1 MDRSFADEPLGIDD
15 ILQAV
20 SRWARGSRA
29 VFIALVVAGG
39 APSGARPNDA
49 TPPATPAFGAS
60 ITVVTVPVFV
70 TDRRGQAVPGL
81 TAEDFEVSDDGRP
94 MRLVGVREFDA
105 SAAPAAGPPGSHDSP
120 AARRQFLLLFDLS
133 FSGVN
138 GLVRVA
144 EGGHGVRHPP
154 ARSQRPRRRGHL
166 LREPR
171 RAAAGRIHRR
181 SLPASAGGDDDGV
194 LQPDQHAD
202 PLGLAF
208 DLRELGSAAADTV
221 GEERGEFLE
230 DSIRAIQIRFERA
243 QEAHYRQRVLA
254 LLDGMRQ
261 LATALDVVQGRKQVI
276 YFSNGFDE
284 TALEGQQ
291 GAQQIRDSEAVSRG
305 RVWEVRSE
313 NRFGDAEIRAEM
325 ARMLQAFSSSDSL
338 VHAVDLS
345 GLTARGDVRQQTR
358 EPAVRSGQGSLSEM
372 ARLSGGRF
380 FKNTNDPG
388 VALGEIAEMSRHYY
402 LLAFE
407 PQQVRGPGR
416 FHKLKVEV
424 RGKDRQVSH
433 RSGYYER
440 TAYADRPSLA
450 RRFEAAEIITKGIDL
465 DDIPIRVIGVPY
477 RTGEGKV
484 TLSFVLEAD
493 GEALLRGAQG
503 GRVALEIYGY
513 ALDDAGTVKDLV
525 AFTSSLDVATTEP
538 RLRARGLQCH
548 ATFTLAPGRH
558 SLRFMVRD
566 TASGRSGARVLDVTM
581 PDFDPSEVLL
591 FPPLFMDE
599 PKEWL
604 ILEVPSRSAPRP
616 MMPFLVAAEAFT
628 ARARPSLAN
637 GRTEPCVPH
646 GVGRRPRLRS
656 RRLIRNQAAARR
668 RRRSDGLAGPGGG
681 HAGRGGLRRLP
692 AVRPQRDARRPRRW
706 RLHAAGAPA
715 RSLFGTAHR
724 GLPGRPRRVAGP
736 SATLPK

>member
-1 MDRSFADEPLGIDD
+1 
-15 ILQAV
+15 
-20 SRWARGSRA
+20 
-29 VFIALVVAGG
+29 
-39 APSGARPNDA
+39 
-49 TPPATPAFGAS
+49 
-60 ITVVTVPVFV
+60 
-70 TDRRGQAVPGL
+70 
-81 TAEDFEVSDDGRP
+81 

-105 SAAPAAGPPGSHDSP
+105 GAAPAAGPPGSHDSP
-120 AARRQFLLLFDLS
+120 AARRHFLLLFDLS
-133 FSGVN
+133 FSGIN
-138 GLVRVA
+138 GLVRSQKAALEFVTNTLGPSDLAAVA
-144 EGGHGVRHPP
+144 TFSANHGVR
-154 ARSQRPRRRGHL
+154 L
-166 LREPR
+166 LVGFTGDRFQLR
-171 RAAAGRIHRR
+171 RAVRTMG
-181 SLPASAGGDDDGV
+181 L

-221 GEERGEFLE
+221 GEERGEMFE

-243 QEAHYRQRVLA
+243 QEAHYRQRILA

-305 RVWEVRSE
+305 RYWEVRSE

-358 EPAVRSGQGSLSEM
+358 EPAVRSGEGSLSEM

-433 RSGYYER
+433 RSGYFER

-450 RRFEAAEIITKGIDL
+450 RRFEAAEIITKGIDV
-465 DDIPIRVIGVPY
+465 DEIPIRVIGVPY
-477 RTGEGKV
+477 RTGDGKV

-493 GEALLRGAQG
+493 GKALLRGAQG

-616 MMPFLVAAEAFT
+616 MMPFLVAAEPFT

-637 GRTEPCVPH
+637 GRTDRVCLMAWDAGRAYDPGASFEIKPQL
-646 GVGRRPRLRS
+646 VGADGATVSLGRVVVTQAEAGSDGFRRFVLNVTPAELAAGDYTLRVRLRDPS
-656 RRLIRNQAAARR
+656 SGRLTEAFQ
-668 RRRSDGLAGPGGG
+668 
-681 HAGRGGLRRLP
+681 
-692 AVRPQRDARRPRRW
+692 AVR
-706 RLHAAGAPA
+706 
-715 RSLFGTAHR
+715 
-724 GLPGRPRRVAGP
+724 VE
-736 SATLPK
+736 

>member
-1 MDRSFADEPLGIDD
+1 
-15 ILQAV
+15 
-20 SRWARGSRA
+20 
-29 VFIALVVAGG
+29 
-39 APSGARPNDA
+39 
-49 TPPATPAFGAS
+49 
-60 ITVVTVPVFV
+60 V
-70 TDRRGQAVPGL
+70 TDRDGQAVPGL
-81 TAEDFEVSDDGRP
+81 TADDFAVSDDGRP

-105 SAAPAAGPPGSHDSP
+105 SAAPASGPPASHDSP
-120 AARRQFLLLFDLS
+120 AARRHFLLLFDLS
-133 FSGVN
+133 FSGIN
-138 GLVRVA
+138 GLVRSQKAALEFVTHTLGPSDLAAVA
-144 EGGHGVRHPP
+144 TFSANNGVR
-154 ARSQRPRRRGHL
+154 L
-166 LREPR
+166 LVGFTGDRFQLR
-171 RAAAGRIHRR
+171 RAVRTMG
-181 SLPASAGGDDDGV
+181 L

-208 DLRELGSAAADTV
+208 DLRDLGSAAADTV

-243 QEAHYRQRVLA
+243 QEALYRQRILA

-261 LATALDVVQGRKQVI
+261 LATALDVVQGRKQII

-284 TALEGQQ
+284 TALEGQ
-291 GAQQIRDSEAVSRG
+291 GGSQQIRDSEAVSRG
-305 RVWEVRSE
+305 RLWEVRSE
-313 NRFGDAEIRAEM
+313 NRFGDAEIRQEM

-358 EPAVRSGQGSLSEM
+358 EPAMRSGQGSLSEM
-372 ARLSGGRF
+372 ARLSGGRYF
-380 FKNTNDPG
+380 RNTNDPG

-424 RGKDRQVSH
+424 RGKDRRVSH

-450 RRFEAAEIITKGIDL
+450 RRFEAAEIITKGIDV

-477 RTGEGKV
+477 RTGDGKV

-493 GEALLRGAQG
+493 GEAVLRGAQG

-513 ALDDAGTVKDLV
+513 ALDEAGTVKDLV
-525 AFTSSLDVATTEP
+525 AFTSALDVASIGP

-548 ATFTLAPGRH
+548 STFTLAPGRH

-566 TASGRSGARVLDVTM
+566 SASGRTGARGLDVTV

-616 MMPFLVAAEAFT
+616 MMPFLVAAERFT

-637 GRTEPCVPH
+637 GRTDRVCLMAWDAGRAYDPGASFEIKPQL
-646 GVGRRPRLRS
+646 VGADGAPVALGRVVVTQAEAGSDGFRRFVLDVTPADLAAGDYTLRVRLRDPS
-656 RRLIRNQAAARR
+656 
-668 RRRSDGLAGPGGG
+668 S
-681 HAGRGGLRRLP
+681 GRVSESYQ
-692 AVRPQRDARRPRRW
+692 AVR
-706 RLHAAGAPA
+706 
-715 RSLFGTAHR
+715 
-724 GLPGRPRRVAGP
+724 VE
-736 SATLPK
+736 